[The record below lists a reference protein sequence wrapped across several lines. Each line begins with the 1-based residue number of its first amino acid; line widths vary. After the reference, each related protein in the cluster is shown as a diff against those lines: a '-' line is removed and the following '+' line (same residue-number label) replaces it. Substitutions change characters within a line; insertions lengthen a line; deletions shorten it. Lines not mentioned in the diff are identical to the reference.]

1 MPRFNLTLLGLEL
14 SFKADASK
22 ERVERAQ
29 ELVEER
35 ARDLKKDGNEIS
47 KERLLTFLVLTL
59 ADDYLESQDKLENLE
74 KRLTD
79 LLEKTP

>member
-1 MPRFNLTLLGLEL
+1 MSRFNLTLLGLEL
-14 SFKADASK
+14 TFKADASK
-22 ERVERAQ
+22 ERVARAQ

-35 ARDLKKDGNEIS
+35 ARDLKRDGNEIS

-59 ADDYLESQDKLENLE
+59 ADDYLEVQDKLENLE
-74 KRLTD
+74 KRLAN